1 MTLLRVVK
9 KLDEKVTLAL
19 LLIAS
24 IVLGLI
30 GGITSAFLLV
40 KPGTTGAQGPPGED
54 GADGLQGETGP
65 AGPAG
70 PQGEQGATGPQGEQ
84 GLQGI
89 PGTDGINSIL
99 QITQNRNTT
108 MHNTA
113 NYTLNEWFNMADSDS
128 SMMITLDVQQNSR
141 LLVQFSASISLEP
154 PGALRMRIVVD
165 NSFNSTESVCS
176 VGPPSAGTFRFPS
189 NIEFLTEPLGSG
201 SHTIQLQLL
210 RENGSPVILDRSL
223 TVMEIA
229 G

>member
-1 MTLLRVVK
+1 
-9 KLDEKVTLAL
+9 LDEKVALAL

-30 GGITSAFLLV
+30 GGITSAFLLA

-108 MHNTA
+108 MYNTG
-113 NYTLNEWFNMADSDS
+113 NYTLNEWFNMSDSDS
-128 SMMITLDVQQNSR
+128 SMIITLDVQQNSR

-154 PGALRMRIVVD
+154 PGALRVRIVVD

-189 NIEFLTEPLGSG
+189 HIEFLTEPLGSG

-210 RENGSPVILDRSL
+210 RENGSPIILDRSL